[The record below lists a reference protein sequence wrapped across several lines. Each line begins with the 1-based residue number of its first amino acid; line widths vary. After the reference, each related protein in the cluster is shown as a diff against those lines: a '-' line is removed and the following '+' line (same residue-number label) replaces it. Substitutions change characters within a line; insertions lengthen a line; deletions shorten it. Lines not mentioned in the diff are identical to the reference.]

1 MTRLRRRQLDHAA
14 TRTQS
19 PSIEEN
25 VVARELVESH
35 EHQHQQPEIIPYRS
49 LTQELPS

>member
-14 TRTQS
+14 ARAQS

-35 EHQHQQPEIIPYRS
+35 EHQHQ
-49 LTQELPS
+49 LP

>member
-1 MTRLRRRQLDHAA
+1 MHRVRRRQLDHAA
-14 TRTQS
+14 ARTQS
-19 PSIEEN
+19 ASIEEN
-25 VVARELVESH
+25 FVARELVELH